1 MNKVYRV
8 IWSKARNCYI
18 AVSEFANAHSK
29 GGKSGKG
36 ARALLA
42 SALLLSAGLTFFSAN
57 ELQVAAYT
65 PTAAAEGQYTVF
77 AEDKMDEKPATTT
90 RQLGDKEYNYIKQ
103 ELKIPDSENTISVY
117 VREGY
122 TAALVSG
129 KRYDAGTNPQKDYKI
144 VAYQT
149 DASKDSTGLLFAD
162 SVDAS
167 EGSKT
172 LTGAGIK
179 DVAVTLYTAGASG
192 KGDTPY
198 NWRYYIQNSKGEWVD
213 GGSGSGGS
221 KSFIPLEANEQGMY
235 TYDGELLDTSYL
247 YVIKGADEN
256 NSDSY
261 QVGVFVDDE
270 GNLYKGNVYGG
281 NNEILKTAVDS
292 KNNIY
297 SFWGAENDD
306 PNILLADSNMTIGE
320 LNQALGDLVTNV
332 RVAQGDD
339 IQKIDATKSD
349 DGGTI
354 SLMRRG
360 TYDEKTKTYTGSY
373 AVEGSLKLTSD
384 GGNDGSDVTLHVKQ
398 ADADGAYA
406 DAFTLAAGSK
416 VEALDGSGTTLTTG
430 GTAKKI
436 KINGTSYDIVD
447 TTLDTAVVSTESDS
461 SVIWKISDTSGKSVN
476 LKFKGE
482 DNIDISSDGGA
493 LKVKLAN
500 ALTGIT
506 SITGN
511 GTTISLNSGSVSI
524 SGGLTVNGKITG
536 VANGDQDTDAV
547 NMSQL
552 NAVKDDISNL
562 NKGALKYD
570 AEDKNKITLGGTTY
584 STPEEGTPSGGT
596 TITNVSYATVT
607 DKKAEGYDGSQA
619 VNMDRLNDSIDEVKS
634 EIGSVNG
641 GGHTTDGDGILKDDL
656 RNSVKNEDGSVTYKD
671 TTVVDAINK
680 VDTKV
685 EDLKNTFNETKKD
698 YDKKFNDIDGKID
711 AANANHTALT
721 VNGGTAAPTDGKY
734 SDGNL
739 QLKVT
744 TDANGKSTY
753 DVKLADTVVLGK
765 DSNAITLDGTAG
777 EATISQKLTVG
788 DSKSGITIGKPEN
801 LGKYTKDVG
810 EHKQGDTMEGYVVE
824 GLVNTTTHYEGFANG
839 DGKAATEEQLKEAVG
854 DINLNLEEVNTRI
867 DNNADHIQ
875 NLSNSVSKLNTRV
888 NRVGAGAAAL
898 AALHPLDF
906 DPDDKWNFAGGYGN
920 YAGANATSIGAYYRP
935 NADTML
941 SVAGSFGGGEN
952 MVNAGVSLKLGSG
965 EHSTT
970 SKVAMAKE
978 IKNLRATVEEQGKQI
993 AALTALIEKL
1003 TGEKAEGPE
1012 AEEAPEAV

>member
-29 GGKSGKG
+29 GGKG

-65 PTAAAEGQYTVF
+65 PTAAVEGQYTVF
-77 AEDKMDEKPATTT
+77 AMDKMETQADEITKTV
-90 RQLGDKEYNYIKQ
+90 GDKSYTYIKR
-103 ELKIPDSENTISVY
+103 ELTIPDTENKISVY
-117 VREGY
+117 VRAGY

-162 SVDAS
+162 SVDAI

-198 NWRYYIQNSKGEWVD
+198 NWSYYIQNSKGEWVD

-256 NSDSY
+256 NPDSY

-339 IQKIDATKSD
+339 IQKIDAMKSD
-349 DGGTI
+349 NGGTI

-384 GGNDGSDVTLHVKQ
+384 GGNDGNDVTLHVQQ
-398 ADADGAYA
+398 ADAEDTYA
-406 DAFTLAAGSK
+406 DVFTLDAGSK

-461 SVIWKISDTSGKSVN
+461 SVIWKISDTSGKSVD

-482 DNIDISSDGGA
+482 DNIDISSDDGV

-500 ALTGIT
+500 ALTGINSIAGNNT
-506 SITGN
+506 TITLSNGVTITGGN
-511 GTTISLNSGSVSI
+511 LNVSG
-524 SGGLTVNGKITG
+524 NQITG
-536 VANGDQDTDAV
+536 VANGVADTDAV

-607 DKKAEGYDGSQA
+607 DKTDADYDGSQA

-656 RNSVKNEDGSVTYKD
+656 RNTVGEGDDKTYTH

-685 EDLKNTFNETKKD
+685 EDLKNTFNETKED
-698 YDKKFNDIDGKID
+698 YDKKFNDYDKKID
-711 AANANHTALT
+711 AANANHTAFT
-721 VNGGTAAPTDGKY
+721 VNEEGTVAPTNGTY
-734 SDGNL
+734 SKEGNL

-753 DVKLADTVVLGK
+753 NVKLADTVVLSK
-765 DSNAITLDGTAG
+765 DSNAITLDGTTG

-801 LGKYTKDVG
+801 LGKYTKAVG
-810 EHKQGDTMEGYVVE
+810 EHKQGDTMEGYAVK

-906 DPDDKWNFAGGYGN
+906 DPDDKWDFAGGYGN

-965 EHSTT
+965 EHITT

-978 IKNLRATVEEQGKQI
+978 IKTLRANVEEQGKQI
-993 AALTALIEKL
+993 AALTALVEKL
-1003 TGEKAEGPE
+1003 TGEKAEEPE